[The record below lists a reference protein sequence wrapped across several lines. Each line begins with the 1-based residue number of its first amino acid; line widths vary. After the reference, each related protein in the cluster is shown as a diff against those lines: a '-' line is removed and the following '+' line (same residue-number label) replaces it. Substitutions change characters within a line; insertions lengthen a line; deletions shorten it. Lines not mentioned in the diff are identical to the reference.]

1 MKDKTSINRK
11 SNTGA
16 VERETKVHDREGDI
30 MAIATRDVVSI
41 PPSKS
46 IKDTAKVMMEHEF
59 RRLPIADPGSGKLLG
74 IVTVMDILDFFGGGK
89 KFNIIEKKYQDN
101 FLAAINEPV
110 KEIMTR
116 DLITVSNKAS
126 IAETIGVMLSNQ
138 LGAIPLVD
146 GDGKLAG
153 VVTERDIAL
162 SLAGVAG
169 KDIVQDFMSTKVFNT
184 TPGTP
189 LGDACKIM
197 VRNGLRRIPII
208 GGEADISNAA
218 KKLLGILTSTD
229 VIRFLNAKELFDNLN
244 SNLATDVLETK
255 ISDIMAK
262 EPVTVAPNMSIGE
275 LCELFAEKNIGGVPV
290 VKDVFTVPETM
301 QLDEVAR
308 LMLENGI
315 GSVPVMNDDDE
326 MVGIVSKA
334 DFATLAVGI
343 AFEKI
348 TVKEIMSKDLTVV
361 SPTERLV
368 HARRQMLESHV
379 GRLPVVEDE
388 GLAGMVTSKDLMRAF
403 IDFRK
408 KVPEKYQKSQI
419 KEVLVE
425 DIMSSNPTFTSKDA
439 TIADVARVMIE
450 TGYNG
455 LPVVEDDNVVGI
467 ITQTDILRL
476 IEKLES

>member
-1 MKDKTSINRK
+1 MQIKNLMSEDIITIDKDQNLSDALKLLRK
-11 SNTGA
+11 HN
-16 VERETKVHDREGDI
+16 
-30 MAIATRDVVSI
+30 VS
-41 PPSKS
+41 
-46 IKDTAKVMMEHEF
+46 
-59 RRLPIADPGSGKLLG
+59 RLPVTNNKQLVG
-74 IVTVMDILDFFGGGK
+74 II
-89 KFNIIEKKYQDN
+89 
-101 FLAAINEPV
+101 
-110 KEIMTR
+110 
-116 DLITVSNKAS
+116 S
-126 IAETIGVMLSNQ
+126 
-138 LGAIPLVD
+138 
-146 GDGKLAG
+146 
-153 VVTERDIAL
+153 ERDIA
-162 SLAGVAG
+162 A
-169 KDIVQDFMSTKVFNT
+169 K
-184 TPGTP
+184 
-189 LGDACKIM
+189 LGSSKYESMPAS
-197 VRNGLRRIPII
+197 RLH
-208 GGEADISNAA
+208 IS
-218 KKLLGILTSTD
+218 S
-229 VIRFLNAKELFDNLN
+229 V
-244 SNLATDVLETK
+244 
-255 ISDIMAK
+255 M
-262 EPVTVAPNMSIGE
+262 
-275 LCELFAEKNIGGVPV
+275 
-290 VKDVFTVPETM
+290 VKDVFTVPQTM

-315 GSVPVMNDDDE
+315 GSVPLMNDDDD

-334 DFATLAVGI
+334 DFVTLAVGI

-379 GRLPVVEDE
+379 GRLPVVEYE
-388 GLAGMVTSKDLMRAF
+388 SLAGMVTSKDLMRAF

>member
-1 MKDKTSINRK
+1 MQIKNLMSEDIITIDKDQNLSDALKLLRK
-11 SNTGA
+11 HNIS
-16 VERETKVHDREGDI
+16 
-30 MAIATRDVVSI
+30 
-41 PPSKS
+41 
-46 IKDTAKVMMEHEF
+46 
-59 RRLPIADPGSGKLLG
+59 RLPVTNNKQLVG
-74 IVTVMDILDFFGGGK
+74 II
-89 KFNIIEKKYQDN
+89 
-101 FLAAINEPV
+101 
-110 KEIMTR
+110 
-116 DLITVSNKAS
+116 S
-126 IAETIGVMLSNQ
+126 
-138 LGAIPLVD
+138 
-146 GDGKLAG
+146 
-153 VVTERDIAL
+153 ERDIA
-162 SLAGVAG
+162 A
-169 KDIVQDFMSTKVFNT
+169 K
-184 TPGTP
+184 
-189 LGDACKIM
+189 LGSSKYESMPAS
-197 VRNGLRRIPII
+197 RLH
-208 GGEADISNAA
+208 IS
-218 KKLLGILTSTD
+218 S
-229 VIRFLNAKELFDNLN
+229 V
-244 SNLATDVLETK
+244 
-255 ISDIMAK
+255 M
-262 EPVTVAPNMSIGE
+262 
-275 LCELFAEKNIGGVPV
+275 
-290 VKDVFTVPETM
+290 VKDVFTVPQTM

-315 GSVPVMNDDDE
+315 GSVPVMNDDDD

-334 DFATLAVGI
+334 DFVTLAVGI

-388 GLAGMVTSKDLMRAF
+388 SLAGMVTSKDLMRAF

-455 LPVVEDDNVVGI
+455 LPVVEEDKVVGI